1 MASINKISAG
11 GATYEIEDRSSAVKA
26 GDTVSGQYYTA
37 GFVTSSGT
45 EMYFSIPFSRNIES
59 IKVTVN
65 SLKLIGRQ
73 NGEYITG
80 TGTSDWSEVTG
91 SSEYNIIAVANSMA
105 VRFRVVKSS
114 AYINVTNNDAVGI
127 NVAYNLTF
135 S

>member
-1 MASINKISAG
+1 MC
-11 GATYEIEDRSSAVKA
+11 
-26 GDTVSGQYYTA
+26 
-37 GFVTSSGT
+37 
-45 EMYFSIPFSRNIES
+45 FSIPFSRNIES
-59 IKVTVN
+59 TKVTVN

-114 AYINVTNNDAVGI
+114 AYINVTNNDTVGI